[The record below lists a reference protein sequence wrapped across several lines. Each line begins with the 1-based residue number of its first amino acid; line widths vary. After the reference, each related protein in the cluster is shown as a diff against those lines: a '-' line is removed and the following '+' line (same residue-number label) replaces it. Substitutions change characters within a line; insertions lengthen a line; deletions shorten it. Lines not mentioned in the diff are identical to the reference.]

1 MVAITPDSPVAAV
14 FGRSHAKRKLVEE
27 GLGIRTVGE
36 LLFHL
41 PRRYVVSTELS
52 EVAEPVVGQL
62 HVGRRR
68 GVLVA
73 DDRSSTRGGKQQYRT
88 EVRIRTNGPDFT
100 LSFFSPYAGQAEK
113 YVAEMRPGSRG
124 LFTGKAKL
132 FNGTWQLERAAP
144 PDVRR
149 GRRVRLPA
157 AAAAGLPAHRTSST
171 CGTSSG

>member
-62 HVGRRR
+62 MSVVGE
-68 GVLVA
+68 V
-73 DDRSSTRGGKQQYRT
+73 SSSRMTQFYARGKQQYRT

-100 LSFFSPYAGQAEK
+100 LSFFSPYPDRPRSTSPRCGPAA
-113 YVAEMRPGSRG
+113 VASSPARPSSSTAPGSS
-124 LFTGKAKL
+124 TGP
-132 FNGTWQLERAAP
+132 T
-144 PDVRR
+144 
-149 GRRVRLPA
+149 
-157 AAAAGLPAHRTSST
+157 T
-171 CGTSSG
+171 